1 MLLLAARG
9 DSADEGNN
17 NSAENNEETT
27 TSADVAITA
36 TNWEFAQEECTIP
49 YRQLKLRVKKI
60 CMVSK

>member
-27 TSADVAITA
+27 SADVAITA
-36 TNWEFAQEECTIP
+36 TNWEFAQEKCTIP